1 MTPHPKQLRF
11 KQNVYA
17 TKLLWMIVPY
27 WLLIFFS
34 YFLFIFFFEHVKL
47 FNYLLSFFLPVLGMS
62 R

>member
-17 TKLLWMIVPY
+17 TKLFWMIVPY
-27 WLLIFFS
+27 WLLIFF
-34 YFLFIFFFEHVKL
+34 YFFFWTRQIIQL
-47 FNYLLSFFLPVLGMS
+47 FTEFFLPLLGMS